1 MAHYT
6 QLETGS
12 GVLGLMP
19 PPARARRTGVLGRLS
34 TVRAY
39 PDGAY
44 HDGALGVPP
53 VSGAYRSGAL
63 GVPPVSGAYRSGALG
78 VPPVSGAV
86 RSGSLGSLGIGL
98 LGSLGSPAPAPAF
111 RSGSLGSLG
120 IGSLGSLGSPAPAP
134 AFRSGSLGDAPLS
147 APKPAV
153 ATAVVALA
161 GLGALGVIWWA
172 MTRRHA

>member
-1 MAHYT
+1 MSHYT

-44 HDGALGVPP
+44 HD
-53 VSGAYRSGAL
+53 GAL

-134 AFRSGSLGDAPLS
+134 AFRSGSLGEAAQS
-147 APKPAV
+147 VAKPAV

>member
-1 MAHYT
+1 MSHYT

-44 HDGALGVPP
+44 QD
-53 VSGAYRSGAL
+53 GAL

-86 RSGSLGSLGIGL
+86 RSGSLGSLGIGS
-98 LGSLGSPAPAPAF
+98 LGSLGSPAPAPSF
-111 RSGSLGSLG
+111 RS
-120 IGSLGSLGSPAPAP
+120 GSLGSLGSPAPAP
-134 AFRSGSLGDAPLS
+134 SFRSGSLGEFFAQNGFGADAAAMPTMS
-147 APKPAV
+147 STKPAV
-153 ATAVVALA
+153 ATAAVALA
-161 GLGALGVIWWA
+161 GFGALAVIWWA

>member
-1 MAHYT
+1 MSHYT

-44 HDGALGVPP
+44 QD
-53 VSGAYRSGAL
+53 GAL

-86 RSGSLGSLGIGL
+86 RSGSLGSLGIG
-98 LGSLGSPAPAPAF
+98 
-111 RSGSLGSLG
+111 
-120 IGSLGSLGSPAPAP
+120 SLGSLGSPAPAP
-134 AFRSGSLGDAPLS
+134 SFRSGSLGEFFAQNGFGADAAAMPTMS
-147 APKPAV
+147 STKPAV
-153 ATAVVALA
+153 ATAAVALA
-161 GLGALGVIWWA
+161 GFGALAVIWWA

>member
-44 HDGALGVPP
+44 HD
-53 VSGAYRSGAL
+53 GAL

-134 AFRSGSLGDAPLS
+134 AFRSGSLGETMPS
-147 APKPAV
+147 VPRPAF
-153 ATAVVALA
+153 ATFTVALA
-161 GLGALGVIWWA
+161 GLGAVAAIWWA
-172 MTRRHA
+172 MSRRHA